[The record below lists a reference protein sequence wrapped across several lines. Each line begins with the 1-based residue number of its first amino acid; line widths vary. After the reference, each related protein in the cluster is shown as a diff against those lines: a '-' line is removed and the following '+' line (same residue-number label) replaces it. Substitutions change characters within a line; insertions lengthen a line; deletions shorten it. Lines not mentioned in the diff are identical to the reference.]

1 MRAALILLVIM
12 LGAAAVVWAARTPRA
27 DDKAVQPVALDP
39 VARGK
44 YLVTIMACAD
54 CHTPHNEKG
63 ELITEMLFAGHPEKA
78 PLPVWEPAMLE
89 KGILATIAPTLTA
102 FAGPFGTSVATN
114 LTPDME
120 TGMGV
125 LSVEGFMQSW
135 RTGQHWKYPRPILP
149 PMPAPFYK
157 DMEEADMRAIFAYL
171 RTVPPVK
178 NRTPESV
185 SLIPAQ
191 GH

>member
-102 FAGPFGTSVATN
+102 FAGPF
-114 LTPDME
+114 
-120 TGMGV
+120 
-125 LSVEGFMQSW
+125 
-135 RTGQHWKYPRPILP
+135 
-149 PMPAPFYK
+149 
-157 DMEEADMRAIFAYL
+157 
-171 RTVPPVK
+171 
-178 NRTPESV
+178 
-185 SLIPAQ
+185 
-191 GH
+191 